1 MGTPCLSLEGKV
13 AVVTGSRRGMGR
25 AIALRFAEAGADV
38 AVCDMVVGGELEG
51 VVEEIKKLG
60 RRSFATEVDVTS
72 KASIT
77 SWVQKV
83 EAEFGGIDILANVAG
98 ILRVANLVDLS
109 EEEWDKVLN
118 TNLKGTYL
126 TCQAVVKGMMK
137 RKKGCVI
144 NIASTDA
151 FNASPS
157 QTAYNCS
164 KAGVRML
171 TNILAFE
178 LGRYNIR
185 VNAIAPGWIRTP
197 MIDYLETESFMETAI
212 ADIALGRIGQPTD
225 VANVAL
231 FLASDLASYVSGA
244 TWRVDGGFNQ
254 PSLSSWPESAEI
266 TA

>member
-1 MGTPCLSLEGKV
+1 MGAPCLSLEGRV
-13 AVVTGSRRGMGR
+13 AIVTGSRRGMGR

-212 ADIALGRIGQPTD
+212 ADIALGRIGQPAD

-231 FLASDLASYVSGA
+231 FLASDEAGYITGQ
-244 TWRVDGGFNQ
+244 TTNIDGG
-254 PSLSSWPESAEI
+254 LYMG
-266 TA
+266 